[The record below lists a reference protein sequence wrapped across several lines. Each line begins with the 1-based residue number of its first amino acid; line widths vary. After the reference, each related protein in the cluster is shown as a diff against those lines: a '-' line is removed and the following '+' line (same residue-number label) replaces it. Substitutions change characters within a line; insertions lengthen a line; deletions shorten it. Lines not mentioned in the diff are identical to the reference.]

1 MTGGEQELLEKYLTH
16 LKFPGVDGSY
26 PDLETWYKE
35 VRCARGQPSPDLG
48 VAYKDIQD
56 AARIFNR
63 CRKQPKPSPGAMA
76 KATRWP
82 EPIQAQASRPNRSH
96 TGI

>member
-35 VRCARGQPSPDLG
+35 VRCACAPALPGPWS
-48 VAYKDIQD
+48 
-56 AARIFNR
+56 
-63 CRKQPKPSPGAMA
+63 KPRSCVQGHLEI
-76 KATRWP
+76 WP
-82 EPIQAQASRPNRSH
+82 ETGVGRPAAIFGVNMRS
-96 TGI
+96 GS